1 MKRKKGFFCI
11 IVLIIIAIII
21 GIVANANR
29 ENLKNI
35 YYEVKKQLYGDPID
49 IETGMINNSFF
60 DIFSDGSN
68 ATRTRKGINE
78 AIEYASTNNI
88 EYIKLQ
94 KGNYLVDSFVYEIN
108 GNKYD
113 RSIIVKSNIK
123 FDLNGSTIKI
133 QRNNNPNYRILSIL
147 DEQNIEIMNG
157 IVVGDRYEHDYTIV
171 DEITKKHQWG
181 MGVSILGGK
190 NIHVHNLEILDTT
203 GDGIYISK
211 TQNKDAENIT
221 ISNCNIHN
229 TRRQGITIITAF
241 KVKIFEN
248 EIHNINGSPPQSGI
262 DIERNNESQISDE
275 IYIYQNKIYSLAS
288 KDAIIIY
295 EGVTN
300 TKIYE
305 NDINGKISIKYPNDT
320 IVEYDNNISL

>member
-262 DIERNNESQISDE
+262 DIERNNESQTSDE
-275 IYIYQNKIYSLAS
+275 IYIYQNKIYDLAS